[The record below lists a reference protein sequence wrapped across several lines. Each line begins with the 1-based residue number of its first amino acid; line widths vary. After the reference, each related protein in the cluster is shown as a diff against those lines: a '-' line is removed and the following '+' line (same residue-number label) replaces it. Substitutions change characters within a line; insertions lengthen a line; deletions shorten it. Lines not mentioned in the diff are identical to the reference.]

1 MEALALEVSSLL
13 FFYHFGALV
22 ELTLPTSSMAS
33 SEKLDEALLKLTN
46 NQVSLGESMQS
57 LTLKIDDLLHRMTL
71 IISPIPSP
79 SPMVPPSS
87 STPATQHRMKLEVP
101 RFDGTE
107 LLGWISKI
115 NQYFDYHGTP
125 EHDRL
130 TVASFYMEGRALAW
144 FQWMSGNDQFTS

>member
-1 MEALALEVSSLL
+1 
-13 FFYHFGALV
+13 
-22 ELTLPTSSMAS
+22 MAS